1 MRARLS
7 ACRIGSYPP
16 DLRRRQKLR
25 TCTLGS
31 GSSGNATF
39 VATDA
44 VRVLFDAGLSCRQ
57 IELRLDRIGEDYHAL
72 DAVVVSHEHTDHVQ
86 GLEVLARKSDVQVY
100 VTRLTANALT
110 WKKTAPTLIPFEA
123 GREFSIGDLEIETFT
138 VSHDAIDPV
147 GFCIRNRDRKL
158 SIATDLGYV
167 TDSVRHHLL
176 GSDTLVIESNH
187 DLEMLKSGPYPW
199 DLKQRVMSR
208 SGHLSNSAVA
218 EYLSNDWDR
227 RAGTIVLA
235 HLSGNNNHPT
245 IAEMDAQ
252 KALESVQ
259 ASRSKVLVA
268 SQHEPLPVLEV

>member
-1 MRARLS
+1 MA
-7 ACRIGSYPP
+7 ACPVGTCS
-16 DLRRRQKLR
+16 RRRWRRNKLR

-57 IELRLDRIGEDYHAL
+57 IELRLASIGEDFRAL

-86 GLEVLARKSDVQVY
+86 GLEVLARKSEVQVY
-100 VTRLTANALT
+100 ATQLTANALT
-110 WKKTAPTLIPFEA
+110 WKKTAPPMVPFEA
-123 GREFSIGDLEIETFT
+123 GRKFSIGDLEIETFT

-158 SIATDLGYV
+158 SIATDLGYI
-167 TDSVRHHLL
+167 TDSVRYHLL
-176 GSDTLVIESNH
+176 HSDALVIESNH

-199 DLKQRVMSR
+199 ELKQRVMSR
-208 SGHLSNSAVA
+208 DGHLSNTAVA
-218 EYLSNDWDR
+218 EFLSNDWDR
-227 RAGTIVLA
+227 RARTIVLA
-235 HLSGNNNHPT
+235 HLSGNNNHPA
-245 IAEMDAQ
+245 IAELDAQ

-259 ASRSKVLVA
+259 AGQAKVLVA